1 MATMVVLESLLIL
14 PNMQAKVG
22 DSFIQDQL
30 KYTVLTEDKAT
41 ETGTVS
47 VEAES
52 IEISGNIL
60 IPGSV
65 ENNGI
70 TYTVSS
76 IGGSAFNACSKL
88 SGVTIGEGV
97 STIGIR
103 AFFGCESLT
112 HVFIPNSVTSIESY
126 AFKECINL
134 INVNLPENITV
145 ISHCVFQYCRNL
157 KHIEVPVAVN
167 TIEGAAFGY
176 CSKLESVLFKGNA
189 PELGGDVFY
198 DAPATI
204 YYYEGTE
211 GWWDSWGDRPTIMI
225 SASEISI
232 IKQPASLSVAKGNP
246 ATFTVLAYGMGELSY
261 QWHKDGKV
269 IDGAI
274 NESYT
279 INNVGNKDGG
289 SYSVVI
295 HNSEGYKISDSAD
308 LKVYDLPKNGFLV
321 TSYQS
326 NTSIDNVDDA
336 ESCITDTL
344 QWSRD
349 PIYESHSMINFYD
362 YLSLDML
369 SRVHFENPSLF
380 PGQTSKGE
388 DLDNFVLLIEGKIFI
403 PEAGVWSFGVFSDD
417 GFKLNITG
425 DNFDC
430 SSIWLEPRSMDDTI
444 ASFNFPSKGVY
455 NVRLLYFE
463 QAIDACLEF
472 YAAQGEHS
480 WFNDSFRLVG
490 DIANGGLAV
499 GYAGVP
505 EIDVQPESFALLK
518 GDSVTFSVDAKGSDP
533 LNYQWYKDEVAIEG
547 ATEDTYTIENITV
560 EDFGNYKVVVSN
572 TEGEAVSDV
581 AVLSLLQPPTIIV
594 NPVSVTVDNG
604 TNVVF
609 TVEALNADRYQWYK
623 DGTAISG
630 ATETTYSIDYVKGSD
645 VGIYTAMA
653 INRAG
658 AQKSSPAVLSLTQPY
673 RATAELKMVNGYVVE
688 VIVTDCG
695 WGYDFEPKVRIKDE
709 QGEGAEAHCIVKNG
723 IVTAVVVDKPG
734 RGYSEETTVKI
745 GSPFTYNS
753 MEIQVSEVLITMHLT
768 LGREYQ
774 LECTED
780 HITWEKVGEPFI
792 AEDETL
798 QIRVEVT
805 DRGRYFRVHEVK

>member
-1 MATMVVLESLLIL
+1 MNRINKTNNCSGVFTRLMLSLVILASMLIL
-14 PNMQAKVG
+14 PKAQAAIG
-22 DSFIQDQL
+22 TTFIKKHL
-30 KYTVLTEDKAT
+30 KYKVYTEDK
-41 ETGTVS
+41 ESKTGTVS
-47 VEAES
+47 VMAETKN
-52 IEISGNIL
+52 ISGDIV
-60 IPGSV
+60 IPKSV
-65 ENNGI
+65 ENGGYSYSVTILPDSAFSECSSLMSITIPDSVTVIGVDAFQYCSGLTNIIIPESVTDIGI
-70 TYTVSS
+70 GAFSNCSELAKVTIPVSVTS
-76 IGGSAFNACSKL
+76 IGNN
-88 SGVTIGEGV
+88 
-97 STIGIR
+97 
-103 AFFGCESLT
+103 AFFGCS
-112 HVFIPNSVTSIESY
+112 
-126 AFKECINL
+126 NL
-134 INVNLPENITV
+134 E
-145 ISHCVFQYCRNL
+145 F
-157 KHIEVPVAVN
+157 
-167 TIEGAAFGY
+167 
-176 CSKLESVLFKGNA
+176 VLFKGNA
-189 PELGGDVFY
+189 PELGGNVFY
-198 DAPATI
+198 DAPVTI

-211 GWWDSWGDRPTIMI
+211 GWSNPWGDRPTIMI
-225 SASEISI
+225 SASEINI
-232 IKQPASLSVAKGNP
+232 IKQPASLLVAKENS
-246 ATFTVLAYGMGELSY
+246 ATFTVLAYGMGGLSY
-261 QWHKDGKV
+261 QWQKDGKI

-274 NESYT
+274 NKSYT
-279 INNVGNKDGG
+279 INNVGDRDVG

-295 HNSEGYKISDSAD
+295 NNSVEHKTSDSAN
-308 LKVYDLPKNGFLV
+308 LKVYDLPKDGFLV
-321 TSYQS
+321 ACYQS
-326 NTSIDNVDDA
+326 SSSIDNVDDA

-344 QWSRD
+344 RWSRD
-349 PIYESHSMINFYD
+349 PIYESHSVINFYD

-369 SRVHFENPSLF
+369 SQVHFEDPSLF
-380 PGQTSKGE
+380 PGQTFEGE
-388 DLDNFVLLIEGKIFI
+388 DLDNFVLLIEGEIFI

-430 SSIWLEPRSMDDTI
+430 SSACLDPRAMEDTI

-505 EIDVQPESFALLK
+505 EIDVQPKSFALLK

-609 TVEALNADRYQWYK
+609 TVEALNADSYQWYK
-623 DGTAISG
+623 DGVAISG

-709 QGEGAEAHCIVKNG
+709 QGDGAEAHCIVKNG